1 MAAIQQILA
10 SMGGVAAFTFNATI
24 SSNTT
29 NYNIKSAAI
38 AAGWDGLTQLVATV
52 TINSGV
58 IVGGAPAFDTG
69 ASFPTGSSLALINNG
84 SIMGS
89 AGGGGSGFQGAGGAG
104 SLAFRAQA
112 PISISNNGTIGGG
125 GGGGGAGGDS
135 NYVSD
140 PYSGSTVPLLGGAGG
155 AGQGP
160 SGGPYGGSAGQTGG
174 GRNAGTG
181 GYGGS
186 LGASG
191 AAGLYGSPGVYPPG
205 PGGSGGAAI
214 SGNANITWVAT
225 GARYGAIS

>member
-1 MAAIQQILA
+1 MAAA
-10 SMGGVAAFTFNATI
+10 GVSSFVFNQTI
-24 SSNTT
+24 SANTS
-29 NYNIKSAAI
+29 NYNLKSAAI
-38 AAGWDGLTQLVATV
+38 AAGWDGLTKLAATV

-58 IVGGAPAFDTG
+58 IVGGAPAFNTG

-84 SIMGS
+84 SIRGS
-89 AGGGGSGFQGAGGAG
+89 AGGGGSGFQGAGGSG
-104 SLAFRAQA
+104 SLAFLAQA

-125 GGGGGAGGDS
+125 GGGGGTGGYS
-135 NYVSD
+135 YYVAD
-140 PYSGSTVPLLGGAGG
+140 PYSGSNVPLLGGAGG

-160 SGGPYGGSAGQTGG
+160 SGGPYGGNAGQTGG
-174 GRNAGTG
+174 GHNGGTG

-191 AAGLYGSPGVYPPG
+191 AYGLYGSPGAYPPG
-205 PGGSGGAAI
+205 PGGGGGAAI